1 MPGKR
6 SKNAGYIDLT
16 RDEYNIV
23 TAQKVGRVINEFKRQ
38 ELIGSEVESVA

>member
-1 MPGKR
+1 MV
-6 SKNAGYIDLT
+6 
-16 RDEYNIV
+16 V

>member
-6 SKNAGYIDLT
+6 SKNTGYIDLT

-23 TAQKVGRVINEFKRQ
+23 TAQKV
-38 ELIGSEVESVA
+38 VEALQVL

>member
-1 MPGKR
+1 MPGKH

-23 TAQKVGRVINEFKRQ
+23 TAQKV
-38 ELIGSEVESVA
+38 VEGLQVL